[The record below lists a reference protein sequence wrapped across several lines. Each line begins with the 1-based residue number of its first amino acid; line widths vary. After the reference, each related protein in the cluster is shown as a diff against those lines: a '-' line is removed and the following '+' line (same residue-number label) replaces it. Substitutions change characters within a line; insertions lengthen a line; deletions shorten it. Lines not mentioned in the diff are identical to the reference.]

1 MTVPE
6 AIDSIGDE
14 RLRNIVER
22 IFDKVKE
29 QQDFDKMEYLLAV
42 FSDAFNWFTYPGIA
56 CCVKIAEIC
65 KTVYDVWNVNQ
76 PGQLIEAVEEFAT
89 YVNNLYYQR
98 FWPLIGSWY
107 TREEICD
114 ICAVPRQGTGSERM
128 VQYYQRAGLPQGVKN
143 AMAQYENGSISM
155 AQLASA
161 MHLDTEEH
169 VRAVLGKGWRL
180 AAEFNRKMLSEGINL
195 GMEGSKVLVQA
206 NVEALLAADEQ
217 TRADAVAIIEAIAES
232 PLSLAELDR
241 IFTQRLLGGP
251 GAAGGYNMVQAG
263 EADVSI
269 SGTEGNDMIA
279 GNALNNGITG
289 GAGDDILVGG
299 RGDDALDGG
308 AGSDS
313 YLWRLGDGNDTIS
326 DAAGEG
332 EGNALFFGDSVDETD
347 IAVSR
352 DGDDVVFTHNSSD
365 PAAQSVQAVRVSGW
379 FSNDA
384 NRMEVNFIGGKT
396 WTVAQIEDAVANGTL
411 LPGQEEPGGEA
422 NPPSP
427 TAIATPTE
435 GVTGLRYEGAWQ
447 GSSAWEVSSVASLV
461 GASSQNKASRMN
473 MDIAIASLGFGRD
486 DSGQVCEI
494 VSGASPYVD
503 YHISSSVGQ
512 GFGERFFSPEN
523 ERKSA

>member
-6 AIDSIGDE
+6 AIASISDE
-14 RLRNIVER
+14 RLRSVVEKIFKGFKKHYNNNTFNSWVTQLGSSVANIWVGPGAAALVS
-22 IFDKVKE
+22 IASILKQFYDTFLSPGSIVV
-29 QQDFDKMEYLLAV
+29 AV
-42 FSDAFNWFTYPGIA
+42 
-56 CCVKIAEIC
+56 
-65 KTVYDVWNVNQ
+65 Q
-76 PGQLIEAVEEFAT
+76 EFAT

-98 FWPLIGSWY
+98 FWPLIGSGY

-143 AMAQYENGSISM
+143 AMAQYVNGSISM

-169 VRAVLGKGWRL
+169 VWAVLGKGWC
-180 AAEFNRKMLSEGINL
+180 AAAGFNRTMLSEGVNP
-195 GMEGSKVLVQA
+195 GMESSKAALQA
-206 NVEALLAADEQ
+206 SVEALLAADEQ
-217 TRADAVAIIEAIAES
+217 TRADAVAIVEAIAES
-232 PLSLAELDR
+232 PLSLVELDR

-279 GNALNNGITG
+279 GNALNNGIAG

-352 DGDDVVFTHNSSD
+352 DGNDVVFTHNSSD

-396 WTVAQIEDAVANGTL
+396 WTVAQIEDAIANGTL

-461 GASSQNKASRMN
+461 GASSQSKASRMN
-473 MDIAIASLGFGRD
+473 MDIAIASLGFGRED
-486 DSGQVCEI
+486 PGQVCEI
-494 VSGASPYVD
+494 VPGASPYVD